1 MSQVEYSHLEYWG
14 QDVGIYSEFE
24 MLYPHNKMPWGWAP
38 NPHMKIICVST
49 HKLSLTFAVFLVY
62 LCFNYNPAH
71 GVRHEVVNL

>member
-38 NPHMKIICVST
+38 NSHMKIICVST
-49 HKLSLTFAVFLVY
+49 HKLNLTFAVFLVY